1 MLALDNV
8 VLFIFLHATYR
19 NVQESRTFNR
29 EEKAMEEENE
39 DLGQQYSY
47 NFDSTSAF
55 REDRHATDFNM
66 EESTSKKSAG
76 VYSVWTQKGVDSREG
91 AMVAAAAA
99 AAASAMEGNKQE
111 ERSIDN
117 DSALW
122 AFEES
127 SSDDDSTS

>member
-1 MLALDNV
+1 MLALVNV
-8 VLFIFLHATYR
+8 VLFIYLPAINR

-47 NFDSTSAF
+47 KFDSTS
-55 REDRHATDFNM
+55 RHATDFNM

-76 VYSVWTQKGVDSREG
+76 VYSVWTRMGVDSREG

-99 AAASAMEGNKQE
+99 AAVSAMEENKQE